1 MSGDFPKPDQ
11 LGKVKKSVGNME
23 KQLKSI
29 KAEINRLAKL
39 AKALGKKKNQ

>member
-11 LGKVKKSVGNME
+11 LGKVKEAVGNME

-29 KAEINRLAKL
+29 KSAINKL
-39 AKALGKKKNQ
+39 AKSMGKKKRNR